1 MQQQSKTNDSALANN
16 QTGCWKWKLN
26 LKIAEKI
33 EFVPKNYKR
42 KFTTKKIKNGE
53 KVQNKLKKRKC
64 KETCTKTKSQYSYH
78 TNFGRVEFSNS
89 RRLSSIRK
97 G

>member
-42 KFTTKKIKNGE
+42 KFTTKKQKI
-53 KVQNKLKKRKC
+53 VKKY
-64 KETCTKTKSQYSYH
+64 KT
-78 TNFGRVEFSNS
+78 N
-89 RRLSSIRK
+89 
-97 G
+97 

>member
-42 KFTTKKIKNGE
+42 KFTTKKT
-53 KVQNKLKKRKC
+53 KK
-64 KETCTKTKSQYSYH
+64 
-78 TNFGRVEFSNS
+78 
-89 RRLSSIRK
+89 
-97 G
+97 